1 MRVLFFLAL
10 CLMAVLAKYKGGAD
24 LPPDSDLRIG
34 VKVSGTAFALLTR
47 GTCLAP
53 QALAIYCG
61 LHFPVCRLT
70 L

>member
-34 VKVSGTAFALLTR
+34 VKVSGTALRFSHVARVWRHMPSTILVADL
-47 GTCLAP
+47 
-53 QALAIYCG
+53 
-61 LHFPVCRLT
+61 
-70 L
+70 